1 MVFNRAL
8 LPRAVRIAKI
18 GVEPQRFVGCEL
30 TSIVECDRGQGLLWH
45 RFEEPPGGRG
55 RGEAFLSGLLG
66 RQNEARFL
74 FGEDERVAA
83 AAAEDHQVAFP
94 IAEGQCALDLGWPFV
109 DRYPVWD
116 YGLALAEAGPSS
128 ASRLR
133 LGKII
138 VQLLLAALRTVNE
151 AVDGLGADYGR
162 RVEPPGPASVP
173 SQGDCESA
181 PRTGSGARSGCGG
194 VCACAAAPGARPVTG

>member
-18 GVEPQRFVGCEL
+18 GVEPQRSWATNSPPLSNVIEAK
-30 TSIVECDRGQGLLWH
+30 GLLWH
-45 RFEEPPGGRG
+45 RFEEPPDGRG

-94 IAEGQCALDLGWPFV
+94 IAEGQCAFDLGWPFV

-116 YGLALAEAGPSS
+116 HGLALAEAGPSS

-133 LGKII
+133 LAKMCSFS
-138 VQLLLAALRTVNE
+138 LRPF
-151 AVDGLGADYGR
+151 GL
-162 RVEPPGPASVP
+162 
-173 SQGDCESA
+173 
-181 PRTGSGARSGCGG
+181 
-194 VCACAAAPGARPVTG
+194 

>member
-1 MVFNRAL
+1 
-8 LPRAVRIAKI
+8 
-18 GVEPQRFVGCEL
+18 VGCEL

-45 RFEEPPGGRG
+45 RFEEPPDGRG

-94 IAEGQCALDLGWPFV
+94 IAEGQCAFDLGWPFV

-116 YGLALAEAGPSS
+116 HGLALAEAGPSS
-128 ASRLR
+128 ASGLR

-151 AVDGLGADYGR
+151 GGR
-162 RVEPPGPASVP
+162 WTRG
-173 SQGDCESA
+173 
-181 PRTGSGARSGCGG
+181 
-194 VCACAAAPGARPVTG
+194 